1 MERNEPKGHGA
12 MFAANFMWGLM
23 SPVTKFVFLGSAITP
38 VLLVNIRIIGAAAL
52 FWAASLFAKP
62 EHVDHHDLLRL
73 FFAALL
79 GIVFNQGVYTVGLGL
94 TSPVD
99 ASIISTSTPIFTMVI
114 AAFYLRE
121 PVTAKKVTGIFIGAV
136 GALMLIVS
144 NGGSATAQDGNVW
157 GDIICIAAEVCFAS
171 YLVVFKGLISRY
183 SPITLMKWMFTYS
196 SICIIPFSYTDLAA
210 LEWGGM
216 GAGLLAAL
224 AFIVVGATFVCY
236 LLSPVGQKHLR
247 PTVASMYCYVQPI
260 VATGIVVF
268 YWGTSSF
275 NIVKVMAI
283 ALVFLG
289 VYVVTQSKSR
299 AELEAHAER
308 MAQGTGES

>member
-1 MERNEPKGHGA
+1 MHSGQ
-12 MFAANFMWGLM
+12 M
-23 SPVTKFVFLGSAITP
+23 
-38 VLLVNIRIIGAAAL
+38 
-52 FWAASLFAKP
+52 
-62 EHVDHHDLLRL
+62 
-73 FFAALL
+73 
-79 GIVFNQGVYTVGLGL
+79 
-94 TSPVD
+94 
-99 ASIISTSTPIFTMVI
+99 
-114 AAFYLRE
+114 
-121 PVTAKKVTGIFIGAV
+121 
-136 GALMLIVS
+136 
-144 NGGSATAQDGNVW
+144 
-157 GDIICIAAEVCFAS
+157 CFAS

-183 SPITLMKWMFTYS
+183 SPVTLMKWMFTYS

-260 VATGIVVF
+260 MATGIVVF

-289 VYVVTQSKSR
+289 VYMVTQSKSR

>member
-1 MERNEPKGHGA
+1 MERNELKGHGA

-38 VLLVNIRIIGAAAL
+38 VLLVNIRIIGVAAL

-121 PVTAKKVTGIFIGAV
+121 PVTAKKVTGIFMGAV

-157 GDIICIAAEVCFAS
+157 GDIICIAARCAS
-171 YLVVFKGLISRY
+171 RHTWWY
-183 SPITLMKWMFTYS
+183 
-196 SICIIPFSYTDLAA
+196 
-210 LEWGGM
+210 
-216 GAGLLAAL
+216 
-224 AFIVVGATFVCY
+224 
-236 LLSPVGQKHLR
+236 
-247 PTVASMYCYVQPI
+247 
-260 VATGIVVF
+260 
-268 YWGTSSF
+268 
-275 NIVKVMAI
+275 
-283 ALVFLG
+283 
-289 VYVVTQSKSR
+289 SR
-299 AELEAHAER
+299 A
-308 MAQGTGES
+308 S